1 MTFAAVSHTRER
13 TGEGWATTSP
23 VRSKQG
29 RLPALNL
36 NNTARLLSVGARRPP
51 TNVKEAVNGN
61 RAVGLI
67 GPWILD
73 RNSPQPSHY
82 FTGNTADAL
91 ELAELLAEREKR
103 EVA

>member
-1 MTFAAVSHTRER
+1 
-13 TGEGWATTSP
+13 
-23 VRSKQG
+23 
-29 RLPALNL
+29 
-36 NNTARLLSVGARRPP
+36 
-51 TNVKEAVNGN
+51 VKEAVNGN